1 MNPILVSSLHWIV
14 LGAQMPPPPTPVI
27 TTPQDVHTTLSLVSM
42 DGRLGGQP
50 VTDHGNLIGLVGD
63 AISLAP
69 GKHQLRLRGEYG
81 YLLEIGLEVDASG
94 ARVVS
99 HSATP
104 RVCGNVRE
112 VTWVAPFVATFGKR
126 EQAAEVSSDRA
137 WVGAAL
143 RISTPAYGAQ
153 LRAAECAMPLALS
166 CQKKHSKVRFTSNPA
181 GAQIWINNE
190 MQEYPT
196 PATLSVPYC
205 PGNETVRVML
215 RTPGMVTCPQDIK
228 LRDAATID
236 VGCTLRTVVL
246 PERPKPSPPQKP

>member
-1 MNPILVSSLHWIV
+1 MNPILMSSLHWIV
-14 LGAQMPPPPTPVI
+14 LGAQMPAPSAPVI

-42 DGRLGGQP
+42 DGRLRGQS
-50 VTDHGNLIGLVGD
+50 VTDNGNLIGLVGD

-69 GKHQLRLRGEYG
+69 GKHQLRLPAQHG
-81 YLLEIGLEVDASG
+81 YSLHIGLAVDASG

-99 HSATP
+99 HAATP
-104 RVCGNVRE
+104 RFCGMVHE
-112 VTWVAPFVATFGKR
+112 VTWVEPFVATFGKKG
-126 EQAAEVSSDRA
+126 QAAEMSPDRT

-143 RISTPAYGAQ
+143 RISTPTFGAQ
-153 LRAAECAMPLALS
+153 LRKAECPSPRALS
-166 CQKKHSKVRFTSNPA
+166 CDEKHSTVRFTSNPA
-181 GAQIWINNE
+181 GAQIWIDDK

-205 PGNETVRVML
+205 RGRETVRVML

-228 LRDAATID
+228 LRDAATVD
-236 VGCTLRTVVL
+236 VGCTLRTVVE